1 MQTLRSSPPA
11 SLGGIDVA
19 SVDDLVAG
27 YRGLPPTDGIRLGL
41 GENARIICRP
51 SGTEP
56 KIKCYVEV
64 VVPVGDS
71 MEVARDEAQAMIDGI
86 KADLADALGL

>member
-1 MQTLRSSPPA
+1 M
-11 SLGGIDVA
+11 D
-19 SVDDLVAG
+19 G

-64 VVPVGDS
+64 VVPVRKS
-71 MEVARDEAQAMIDGI
+71 MDAARQEAQTTIDGV
-86 KADLADALGL
+86 KSDLASTMGL